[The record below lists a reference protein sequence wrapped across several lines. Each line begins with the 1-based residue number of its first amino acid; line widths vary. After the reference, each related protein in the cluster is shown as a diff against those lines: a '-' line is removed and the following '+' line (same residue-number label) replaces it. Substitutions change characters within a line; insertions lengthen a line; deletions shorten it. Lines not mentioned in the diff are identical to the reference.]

1 MSVEAVKWAMDDA
14 PMLLTE
20 KGRPDT
26 TARFVLSAL
35 AEHAHVDG
43 TNSYPSVPRIQYK
56 TGFNRRTVQDA
67 LGRLEAAGLITAM
80 GTKHSCTNWT
90 LSLRRKR
97 PAADW
102 EQLSDETEKR
112 RAATAER
119 VRRHRARQVTPSD
132 GVTETPLNSV
142 TGNGV
147 TPSDAEVTPSN
158 EIRNAVEQRSVTP
171 SDAPEPPAQPSGEP
185 PEEPSLFAAPP
196 QAERETPRAA
206 APAPVSDGFDA
217 FWAEY
222 PRKAAKADARKAYAS
237 AIKAG
242 VDSGQLVT
250 AAIKHREHWTAEGRQ
265 SGYVPYPATWL
276 RKGSYEDELQPS
288 RPSSS
293 HQAYRNPID
302 QSAYEKD
309 I

>member
-1 MSVEAVKWAMDDA
+1 VSVEAVKWAMDDA

-20 KGRPDT
+20 KGKPDT

-35 AEHAHVDG
+35 AEHAHEDG

-67 LGRLEAAGLITAM
+67 LGRLEAAGLITAV
-80 GTKHSCTNWT
+80 GTKHTCTNWT

-102 EQLSDETEKR
+102 GQLSDETEKR

-119 VRRHRARQVTPSD
+119 VRRHRARLVTPSD

-142 TGNGV
+142 TGDGV
-147 TPSDAEVTPSN
+147 TPSNAEVTLSGDV
-158 EIRNAVEQRSVTP
+158 RNAVEQRSVTP
-171 SDAPEPPAQPSGEP
+171 SDAPEPPAQPQEEP
-185 PEEPSLFAAPP
+185 QEEPSLFAAPP
-196 QAERETPRAA
+196 RAERETPRAA
-206 APAPVSDGFDA
+206 AQAPVPDGFDA

-222 PRKAAKADARKAYAS
+222 PRKAAKADARKAYA
-237 AIKAG
+237 AAVKAG
-242 VDSGQLVT
+242 IDSEQLVT

-265 SGYVPYPATWL
+265 PGYVPYPATWL
-276 RKGSYEDELQPS
+276 RKGSYEDELQLS
-288 RPSSS
+288 RPSSG
-293 HQAYRNPID
+293 HQAYRNPTDDSI
-302 QSAYEKD
+302 YEGN